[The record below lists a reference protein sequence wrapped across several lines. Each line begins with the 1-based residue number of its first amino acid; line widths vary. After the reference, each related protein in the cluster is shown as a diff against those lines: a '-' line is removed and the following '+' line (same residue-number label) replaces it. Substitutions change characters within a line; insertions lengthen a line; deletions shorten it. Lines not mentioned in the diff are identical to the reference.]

1 MRLARKVPAP
11 AVSAQDQA
19 DHADALGRIDSLKR
33 EIAAAERRAKAEA
46 LRPIER
52 KRLIDPLK
60 ADLRDAEARAD
71 RLRGLLIEQDRAVAS
86 LQRRKL
92 R

>member
-11 AVSAQDQA
+11 AVSAQDKA
-19 DHADALGRIDSLKR
+19 DHAEALDRIVSLKR
-33 EIAAAERRAKAEA
+33 EIAAAERQAKADA

-60 ADLRDAEARAD
+60 ADLQEAESRAA
-71 RLRGLLIEQDRAVAS
+71 RLRGLLIEQDRAVTS
-86 LQRRKL
+86 LQKRRL
-92 R
+92 